1 MKSNKIVDPDGSLPG
16 AGGSLVGAGGKLL
29 DSGGLDFLD
38 YNIGK
43 YNMKEEACNILK
55 D

>member
-1 MKSNKIVDPDGSLPG
+1 MKSNKIVDPGGSLPG

-38 YNIGK
+38 YNKGM
-43 YNMKEEACNILK
+43 YNKEKETFNILK